1 MAYKMKMYDPSG
13 KLVEVNRNQQDELLG
28 QGYSFMGPKTTT
40 ANTGATTYNA
50 PSQQTL
56 DSTLGAMKAATS
68 VANSIA
74 GAFGGGMPSGLMQVQ
89 NNAMTNAFNQLTQ
102 PSTTMQQNPYDTLPQ
117 VEQVPKI
124 NPIDDIMAEYRDQI
138 NALATETDPGY
149 NENLEQISPEDME
162 EEIL

>member
-40 ANTGATTYNA
+40 ANTQTVNYVEPEGGYPAIRGDAGGIGYSARRAFEGMINQEPGYEGGYLDGFNSVEEMQKFYGLA
-50 PSQQTL
+50 P
-56 DSTLGAMKAATS
+56 
-68 VANSIA
+68 
-74 GAFGGGMPSGLMQVQ
+74 
-89 NNAMTNAFNQLTQ
+89 
-102 PSTTMQQNPYDTLPQ
+102 
-117 VEQVPKI
+117 EI